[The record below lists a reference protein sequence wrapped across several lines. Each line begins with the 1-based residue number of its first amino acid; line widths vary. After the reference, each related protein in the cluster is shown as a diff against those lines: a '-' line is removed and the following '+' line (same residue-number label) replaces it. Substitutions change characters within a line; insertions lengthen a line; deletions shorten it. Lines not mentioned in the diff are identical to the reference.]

1 MQHYTPKHASA
12 RRSRARSL
20 QVRLAGVGVAGLG
33 AVAGGIATSSSAHA
47 ASVWDTVAAC
57 ESGGNWAINTGN
69 GFYGG
74 LQFTQQTWA
83 GYGGTAYASRADL
96 ASRDQQIAIAQRV
109 LQGQG
114 PGAWPVCGARAGLS
128 RTNGGASSAA
138 AAAPSTVRQAAP
150 QTSRSTVRSAPKT
163 VAPKTVAPKVAP
175 KAVAPR
181 ATAPTTSL
189 KPGAVYTVKSG
200 DTLSKLATAAHVQG
214 GWQSLWAL
222 NAKSISNPNL
232 IFVGQQIRMP
242 A

>member
-1 MQHYTPKHASA
+1 MQHYTPKHATA

-20 QVRLAGVGVAGLG
+20 QVRLAGVGIAGLG
-33 AVAGGIATSSSAHA
+33 AVAGGVTAASSAHA

-96 ASRDQQIAIAQRV
+96 ASRAQQIAIAQRV

-114 PGAWPVCGARAGLS
+114 PGAWPVCGARAGL
-128 RTNGGASSAA
+128 TTANGGANGAA
-138 AAAPSTVRQAAP
+138 AAAPSTTRQAAP
-150 QTSRSTVRSAPKT
+150 QTSRSTVRSAPKAT
-163 VAPKTVAPKVAP
+163 VKAAP
-175 KAVAPR
+175 KAAPR
-181 ATAPTTSL
+181 VQQAPTTTL
-189 KPGAVYTVKSG
+189 KPGAAYTVKGG
-200 DTLSKLATAAHVQG
+200 DTLSKLADAAKVKG
-214 GWQSLWAL
+214 GWQALWAL
-222 NAKSISNPNL
+222 NAKTISNPNL